1 MSHALRHEPWL
12 YDLELD
18 DAGWVDVDQ
27 LLDALH
33 RLDNRWADV
42 DRSMLSRM
50 IAASDKQRHE
60 LSGDRIRAI
69 YGHSVP
75 GRILR
80 EPAEPPA
87 VLYHGT
93 DPSVLDDV
101 LATGLRPMR
110 RQYVHLSPDPAT
122 AVQVGLRKARPCA
135 VLRVDAGAASTHG
148 VAFYRGNDQ
157 VWLADAVPPQ
167 YMCVEHDA
175 VAGGSADNGTSAGV
189 SARDSDDPSDGEY
202 RSVR

>member
-42 DRSMLSRM
+42 DRSTLSRT

-60 LSGDRIRAI
+60 LLGDRIRAI

-80 EPAEPPA
+80 EPAKPPE

-93 DPSVLDDV
+93 DPAVLDDV

-135 VLRVDAGAASTHG
+135 VLRVDAGAASADGT
-148 VAFYRGNDQ
+148 AFYRGNPQ
-157 VWLADAVPPQ
+157 VWLADAVPTQ
-167 YMCVEHDA
+167 YLHVEPGA
-175 VAGGSADNGTSAGV
+175 VAGKPDDLGAPAGTSIGGPDDTAG
-189 SARDSDDPSDGEY
+189 DDH